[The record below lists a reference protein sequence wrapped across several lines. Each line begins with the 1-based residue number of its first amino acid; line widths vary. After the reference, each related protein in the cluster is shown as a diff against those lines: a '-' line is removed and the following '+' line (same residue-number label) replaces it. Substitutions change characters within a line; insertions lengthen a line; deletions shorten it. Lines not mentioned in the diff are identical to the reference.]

1 MALQIF
7 KIGTTTDTLTYSSSN
22 HTVSENAESSRL
34 MISILLPILSLILIG
49 VRLLLCLKKKQSKVE
64 NSIQLENE
72 FDIEAETKM
81 INTRHISLGTTDA
94 FIPTISEFG
103 LLNLSGG
110 IENEYSSKN
119 VGINL
124 SSEQEDNEGK
134 KIVIRQNKLVGEQ
147 KYKIEII
154 ISPDPVKHEMMDY
167 YHTIRDNSIDVIV
180 RLGQGIH
187 FSSSLVGISKAY
199 GPMTVKFIRRFLI
212 HDFLFRTD
220 ILIMT
225 DEYLEPKHIQNV
237 VFYDFTSFPTDEI
250 WSSAKTHDLVSA
262 ICIIQQQ
269 LKQWNKN
276 ITILTHDPK
285 DGLESSSVFVCL
297 LDLIAKIEEKS
308 YDAKG
313 EECLL
318 QDTDVIETINN
329 FRNKKEGIIES
340 YENFKLL
347 FYCLDYYVK
356 HKGFFNRLQP
366 KGLRMNPGDLNLTKR
381 HT

>member
-1 MALQIF
+1 M
-7 KIGTTTDTLTYSSSN
+7 
-22 HTVSENAESSRL
+22 SENAESSRL
-34 MISILLPILSLILIG
+34 MISILLSILSLILIG
-49 VRLLLCLKKKQSKVE
+49 VGLLLCLKKKQSRVE
-64 NSIQLENE
+64 TSIQLENE

-81 INTRHISLGTTDA
+81 INTRHISLGRTDT

-110 IENEYSSKN
+110 IENEDSPMN
-119 VGINL
+119 IGINL
-124 SSEQEDNEGK
+124 RNVHYEDNEGQ
-134 KIVIRQNKLVGEQ
+134 KIVIRRNKLVDEK

-154 ISPDPVKHEMMDY
+154 ILPDPVKHEMMDY
-167 YHTIRDNSIDVIV
+167 YQTIRDNSIDVVV

-187 FSSSLVGISKAY
+187 FSSSFVGISKAY
-199 GPMTVKFIRRFLI
+199 GPMTVKFIRRYLI

-297 LDLIAKIEEKS
+297 LDLITKIEEKS
-308 YDAKG
+308 YDAKEG
-313 EECLL
+313 ECLL
-318 QDTDVIETINN
+318 QDTEVIETINN
-329 FRNKKEGIIES
+329 FRNKKEGMIES

-347 FYCLDYYVK
+347 FYCLEYYVK
-356 HKGFFNRLQP
+356 HRGFFNRLQP
-366 KGLRMNPGDLNLTKR
+366 QGLRMNPGDLNLTKR

>member
-1 MALQIF
+1 
-7 KIGTTTDTLTYSSSN
+7 
-22 HTVSENAESSRL
+22 
-34 MISILLPILSLILIG
+34 MISILPSSLSIILIG
-49 VRLLLCLKKKQSKVE
+49 VGFILYLKKKQSKVE
-64 NSIQLENE
+64 TSIQLENE

-81 INTRHISLGTTDA
+81 INTRHISLGRTDT

-110 IENEYSSKN
+110 IENEDSPKN

-124 SSEQEDNEGK
+124 SSEKEDNEGQ

-167 YHTIRDNSIDVIV
+167 YHTIRDNSIDVVV

-187 FSSSLVGISKAY
+187 FSSSFVDITKTY
-199 GPMTVKFIRRFLI
+199 GPMTVNVIRRFLI

-276 ITILTHDPK
+276 IKILTHDRK

-297 LDLIAKIEEKS
+297 LDLVTKIEKNS
-308 YDAKG
+308 SDANEG
-313 EECLL
+313 ECLL
-318 QDTDVIETINN
+318 QDTDVIKTIND
-329 FRNKKEGIIES
+329 FRNKKEGMIES

-356 HKGFFNRLQP
+356 HREFFNRLQP
-366 KGLRMNPGDLNLTKR
+366 KGLRINPGDLFLSNRQT
-381 HT
+381 